1 MTRLPFFWKTRMH
14 YRHSYDPL
22 HIYELIVTNEICHKI
37 EIETNTYV
45 EQYLRHNELKTH
57 SRCRKWVPIT
67 YLDIKM
73 YICALLHQGI
83 FWKPAKAPGFH
94 SIISHDSCV
103 NLEKFIHFFDN
114 ENLPEK
120 YSRTARI
127 NSRFDYFAS
136 CFQKLFTTDWD
147 ISVDESLLLW
157 KGRLSWKQ
165 YIWRKRFGLKSIVLW
180 CKNLICLEF
189 YFV

>member
-1 MTRLPFFWKTRMH
+1 MGSHYLPWHKNVYLCFTTS
-14 YRHSYDPL
+14 RHFL
-22 HIYELIVTNEICHKI
+22 
-37 EIETNTYV
+37 ETGN
-45 EQYLRHNELKTH
+45 Q
-57 SRCRKWVPIT
+57 
-67 YLDIKM
+67 
-73 YICALLHQGI
+73 
-83 FWKPAKAPGFH
+83 KPAKAPGFH
-94 SIISHDSCV
+94 SIIFHELCV
-103 NLEKFIHFFDN
+103 NFEKFIHFIDN
-114 ENLPEK
+114 ESLPEK

-127 NSRFDYFAS
+127 NSIFDYFAS

-165 YIWRKRFGLKSIVLW
+165 YIWTKRSMFGLKSFVLR